1 MTAQPNPPPLFSTN
15 QRASGLSSDGAP
27 TRPFY
32 WLVRRE
38 LWDNPSI
45 YVAPLIAGG
54 VALLGALIS
63 AFHLPQLRRAA
74 LLLEPTRRRAAI
86 ELPYDAAAM
95 MIMFT
100 AFIVAIFYCLDALYG
115 ERRDRSILFWKS
127 LPVSD
132 RTTVLSKAFVPLVI
146 LPLLTFIV
154 IQVTQLIMLLI
165 STVALAPSGL
175 GGTTW
180 ANLSVSRLSVLLF
193 YYLITNALWEAPV
206 YGWLLLVGGYA
217 RRATFLWAVLPWLAL
232 CAIEKIVFG
241 TAYFAGMLN
250 RRITGS
256 FEQAFAVVH
265 YPKDAHVPVVD
276 RLTQLDPL
284 KFLSSPGLWIGLVI
298 AAVFIVAAIR
308 LRRYRGPL

>member
-1 MTAQPNPPPLFSTN
+1 MML
-15 QRASGLSSDGAP
+15 

-32 WLVRRE
+32 WSVRRE

-45 YVAPLIAGG
+45 YIAPLIAAG
-54 VALLGALIS
+54 VVLLGCVMS

-74 LLLEPTRRRAAI
+74 LLLEPTRQRAAI
-86 ELPYDAAAM
+86 ETPYDIAAM

-100 AFIVAIFYCLDALYG
+100 AFIVAVFYCLEALHG

-132 RTTVLSKAFVPLVI
+132 RTTVLSKAFMPVVI
-146 LPLLTFIV
+146 LPLLTFVIV
-154 IQVTQLIMLLI
+154 EVTQLVMLVI
-165 STVALAPSGL
+165 STLALAPSGL
-175 GGTTW
+175 AGTTW
-180 ANLSVSRLSVLLF
+180 TNLPIFRLSAILF
-193 YYLITNALWEAPV
+193 YFLITDALWQAPV

-217 RRATFLWAVLPWLAL
+217 RRATFLWAVLPWLAV
-232 CAIEKIVFG
+232 CAIEKIVIG
-241 TAYFAGMLN
+241 TSYFAHMLN

-256 FEQAFAVVH
+256 YQEAFVIVQ
-265 YPKDAHVPVVD
+265 YPKSAHVPVVD

-298 AAVFIVAAIR
+298 AAAFIVAAIQ